1 MTAFGQYT
9 KLKENIMRKI
19 VVILNIAALLTI
31 FSFYGCSIADQANS
45 SLDSDSS
52 TTPSPTATTHI
63 VEMTGNYE
71 FVPSSLTIKQGDS
84 VEWVMNSPKPHEV
97 ASGTVIETE
106 DGKEGVPD
114 DLWNSGKM
122 VSGSFTY
129 TFNSTGTFPYYCDSH
144 VDQGMVGEITV
155 E

>member
-1 MTAFGQYT
+1 M
-9 KLKENIMRKI
+9 KKI
-19 VVILNIAALLTI
+19 VVILNIAVLLTI
-31 FSFYGCSIADQANS
+31 FSFFVCGNAKETNS

-52 TTPSPTATTHI
+52 KTPAIGATTHI

-84 VEWVMNSPKPHEV
+84 VKWVMNSPKPHEV
-97 ASGTVIETE
+97 ASGTVIMTE
-106 DGKEGVPD
+106 DGREGIPD
-114 DLWNSGKM
+114 GLWNSGKM

-129 TFNSTGTFPYYCDSH
+129 TFNATGTFPYYCDSH
-144 VDQGMVGEITV
+144 VDQGMIGKITV